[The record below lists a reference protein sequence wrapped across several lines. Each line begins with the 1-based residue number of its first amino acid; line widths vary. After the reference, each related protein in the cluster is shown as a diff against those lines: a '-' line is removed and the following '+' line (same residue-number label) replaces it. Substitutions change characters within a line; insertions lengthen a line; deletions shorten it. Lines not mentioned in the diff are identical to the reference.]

1 MGPHSPWLRTGSAPL
16 TFLTLAGFL
25 LAACASEDPA
35 ATSAPVSYD
44 AAVSQW
50 MDDTESNLVNAWGI
64 PSKSHPMETGG
75 RIVEYTRTVAGK
87 TVCTTRFTID
97 GNGLIRRTW
106 FTGSDCRAPNGN

>member
-1 MGPHSPWLRTGSAPL
+1 MSPQSSRLRTGSAPL
-16 TFLTLAGFL
+16 TL
-25 LAACASEDPA
+25 LASMGFFLSACASEDPA
-35 ATSAPVSYD
+35 VTTAPVPYD

-50 MDDTESNLVNAWGI
+50 MDETESNLVNAWGI

-106 FTGSDCRAPNGN
+106 FTGSDCRTPNGN